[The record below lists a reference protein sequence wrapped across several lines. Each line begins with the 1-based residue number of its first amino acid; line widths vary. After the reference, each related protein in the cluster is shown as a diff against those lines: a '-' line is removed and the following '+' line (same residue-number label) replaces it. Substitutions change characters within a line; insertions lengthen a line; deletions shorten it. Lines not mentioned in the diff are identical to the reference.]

1 MSSQA
6 LPDRLLS
13 AARDRRLVP
22 FAGAGVSMSI
32 CRDDGEPLFPNWKQL
47 LLSGAKRLRDELLF
61 DYATKVEAE
70 INLGE
75 YLEAAASVK
84 RGLGG
89 VFSDWIR
96 QALNRSRSE
105 TSDGSLILP
114 SILWELGSRLV
125 LTTNYDRVLRWGCEQ
140 VSDLEEWSRIPPI
153 ASTADLQRPTLWHL
167 HGIITCPTDLVFTDK
182 DYTELYSSAAP
193 EADKFRHMFREVLR
207 NNTLLFVGFSFDDA
221 YLQSELGW
229 LQKCFSGAGGRHYLL
244 VPDDRFK
251 ATQKQLEKLT
261 SLQVIQYQG
270 HGRPLQQLLTQLQ
283 QAAQPNVSIGLS
295 QLDEGPANDPNT
307 LDGYLDVAHRVNGQ
321 MKMPGYDQS
330 LQIEQIWVQ
339 PRFVAQDSE
348 IQLYKILKNRAVVID
363 GAAGFGKSTL
373 ARFIATVLAR
383 DRLRIR
389 CPLGSSWQSS
399 YFDVEPGDETQF
411 PLLVNLRDVDPSRG
425 VDGIFG
431 ATSPVLSGDH
441 LAQLRPVLQ
450 RQNIAFVFDGL
461 DEVPISQ
468 RPKLLEMLLLARRR
482 WQQCYFFL
490 TTRRFDISVLR
501 NDGFM
506 HVSLAPLSINDAE
519 RLMQHWARVL
529 QRNQHDCDVF
539 LEKVRTVLARAP
551 DLKNVLHTPLS
562 VALLC
567 WNFFTSGRLPTNKA
581 SLYESLISWLFDSR
595 SAQRIAA
602 HLDISTTKRT
612 LEVSAVLLLGGIG
625 NQGLTAS
632 ATVDAL
638 VENVSRILS
647 VSRET
652 VEQVIRVETSLG
664 SCLEEVGG
672 RVSFWHVNLRDYFAA
687 RWLLRSQLSEN
698 LGLSIEVDAAIHNP
712 GWQEAIEIYI
722 GLLTMEHRDL
732 LLPLLDAIE
741 KDGGSRLF
749 DEIKKAALRWH
760 VLEIA
765 EAHGYR
771 PSTEYRHRLRT
782 EYVGSLRLSD
792 TQLLSM
798 DDADRIAAFSKPGQF
813 DPRLGGKPSVRAKPL
828 SSNNVTKMGRNPVT
842 VQEFARFVRG
852 AGYDDTKW
860 RHHFGDQYYKYGW
873 RAPLSWDEQ
882 KLIPNAPV
890 TGISW
895 HEAMAYCRWL
905 TAELQR
911 DSEDIIARL
920 PTELEWTLAAT
931 GEKARAASSRGKR
944 SVRLIP
950 NAPVGIFPEH
960 RGPYG
965 HDDMSGLVWEWLG
978 QVDAGLGGRNP
989 RRRIQITSILNE
1001 DRLEP
1006 VKRRARGPQ
1015 RSSLVGFR
1023 IAFDMG
1029 KGGFN

>member
-1 MSSQA
+1 
-6 LPDRLLS
+6 
-13 AARDRRLVP
+13 
-22 FAGAGVSMSI
+22 
-32 CRDDGEPLFPNWKQL
+32 
-47 LLSGAKRLRDELLF
+47 
-61 DYATKVEAE
+61 
-70 INLGE
+70 
-75 YLEAAASVK
+75 
-84 RGLGG
+84 
-89 VFSDWIR
+89 
-96 QALNRSRSE
+96 
-105 TSDGSLILP
+105 
-114 SILWELGSRLV
+114 
-125 LTTNYDRVLRWGCEQ
+125 
-140 VSDLEEWSRIPPI
+140 
-153 ASTADLQRPTLWHL
+153 
-167 HGIITCPTDLVFTDK
+167 
-182 DYTELYSSAAP
+182 
-193 EADKFRHMFREVLR
+193 
-207 NNTLLFVGFSFDDA
+207 
-221 YLQSELGW
+221 
-229 LQKCFSGAGGRHYLL
+229 
-244 VPDDRFK
+244 
-251 ATQKQLEKLT
+251 
-261 SLQVIQYQG
+261 
-270 HGRPLQQLLTQLQ
+270 
-283 QAAQPNVSIGLS
+283 
-295 QLDEGPANDPNT
+295 
-307 LDGYLDVAHRVNGQ
+307 
-321 MKMPGYDQS
+321 
-330 LQIEQIWVQ
+330 
-339 PRFVAQDSE
+339 
-348 IQLYKILKNRAVVID
+348 
-363 GAAGFGKSTL
+363 
-373 ARFIATVLAR
+373 
-383 DRLRIR
+383 
-389 CPLGSSWQSS
+389 
-399 YFDVEPGDETQF
+399 
-411 PLLVNLRDVDPSRG
+411 
-425 VDGIFG
+425 
-431 ATSPVLSGDH
+431 
-441 LAQLRPVLQ
+441 
-450 RQNIAFVFDGL
+450 
-461 DEVPISQ
+461 
-468 RPKLLEMLLLARRR
+468 
-482 WQQCYFFL
+482 
-490 TTRRFDISVLR
+490 
-501 NDGFM
+501 
-506 HVSLAPLSINDAE
+506 
-519 RLMQHWARVL
+519 
-529 QRNQHDCDVF
+529 
-539 LEKVRTVLARAP
+539 
-551 DLKNVLHTPLS
+551 
-562 VALLC
+562 
-567 WNFFTSGRLPTNKA
+567 
-581 SLYESLISWLFDSR
+581 
-595 SAQRIAA
+595 
-602 HLDISTTKRT
+602 
-612 LEVSAVLLLGGIG
+612 
-625 NQGLTAS
+625 
-632 ATVDAL
+632 
-638 VENVSRILS
+638 
-647 VSRET
+647 
-652 VEQVIRVETSLG
+652 
-664 SCLEEVGG
+664 
-672 RVSFWHVNLRDYFAA
+672 VSFWHVNLRDYFAA

-771 PSTEYRHRLRT
+771 PFTEYRHRLRT